1 MRPDLQPGQSR
12 LVLGAVVLGLLFGCG
27 LLAREVSDYLADA
40 GQPVLRQG
48 DLTSA
53 LGSIA
58 LIAIF
63 GLIGYN
69 TARKAKR

>member
-1 MRPDLQPGQSR
+1 
-12 LVLGAVVLGLLFGCG
+12 
-27 LLAREVSDYLADA
+27 VSDYLADA

-53 LGSIA
+53 LGSVA